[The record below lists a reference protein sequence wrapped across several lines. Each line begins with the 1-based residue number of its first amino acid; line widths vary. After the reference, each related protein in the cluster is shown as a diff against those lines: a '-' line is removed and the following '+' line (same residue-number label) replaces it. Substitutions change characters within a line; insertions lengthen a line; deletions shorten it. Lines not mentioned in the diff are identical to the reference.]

1 MKILSPALLFL
12 LALAGCQ
19 SMPPAPDGISPA
31 RPTQES
37 APEWPDG
44 RHFVVEE
51 QSSHLRLIVQAEG
64 PMARLGHPHVIGGSV
79 ISGEV
84 LLADPFRDSAL
95 RLTIDVRD
103 LQVDEAEWLQAEG
116 FEPDVEESDTAGTRR
131 NMLSSELLDAETHPE
146 IRIESIGITGPR
158 WQPDIEALVTL
169 AGETRKLTVPVA
181 LAMTGDRLTATGRFV
196 IRQSDFGLTPY
207 SAAGG
212 ALRVSDEV
220 LIRFRISAT
229 RQVDQGEA
237 VE

>member
-1 MKILSPALLFL
+1 MKILSPALLLL

-19 SMPPAPDGISPA
+19 SLPPAPDGISPA

-44 RHFVVEE
+44 QRFAIDE
-51 QSSHLRLIVQAEG
+51 QSSELRLIVRSEG

-79 ISGEV
+79 INGEV
-84 LLADPFRDSAL
+84 LLAEPYRDSAL
-95 RLTIDVRD
+95 RLTIDVNE
-103 LQVDEAEWLQAEG
+103 LQVDEPDWLKAEG
-116 FEPDVEESDTAGTRR
+116 FEPDVEESDIAGTRR
-131 NMLSSELLDAETHPE
+131 NMLSPELLDAEAHPE

-169 AGETRKLTVPVA
+169 AGETRKLTVPIA
-181 LAMTGDRLTATGRFV
+181 LAITEGRLTATGRFV

-229 RQVDQGEA
+229 RQGD
-237 VE
+237 